1 MKIDKKLMNEV
12 EELWVGPRGGIN
24 ALRTSMCRGSKSW
37 ARLQSAKTFASGY
50 GCSHCGNYHHYMLF
64 RFDERNLL
72 KRERLAETRALS
84 FIFPV
89 YFAFPAI
96 SLCFA
101 LIIIYDS
108 VGIVK

>member
-12 EELWVGPRGGIN
+12 EELWVGHEE
-24 ALRTSMCRGSKSW
+24 ALTHFGQVCVAAAKAGHDCKVRRHL
-37 ARLQSAKTFASGY
+37 RLGMVVAI
-50 GCSHCGNYHHYMLF
+50 GNYHHYMLF

>member
-12 EELWVGPRGGIN
+12 EELWVGHEE
-24 ALRTSMCRGSKSW
+24 ALTQLSGQVCVRGSKSW

-72 KRERLAETRALS
+72 KRERLAETRALFFYFS
-84 FIFPV
+84 RLFCFSRYFPL
-89 YFAFPAI
+89 FRPNNHI
-96 SLCFA
+96 
-101 LIIIYDS
+101 
-108 VGIVK
+108 